1 MTDSQI
7 AVSVTN
13 LRKRIG
19 NKEILKGLSF
29 HVNKGEVFGIVGPNG
44 AGKTTTLRILSGI
57 IKNYHG
63 EVKIFGLP
71 PIKAKENGF
80 IAYMPEDAFPYE
92 RLTGYENLEFYAEIY
107 SKGDKE
113 LKEKY
118 LKLGIEIAGLGDRIY
133 DKTSEYSRGMK
144 RRLIIARTL
153 MVMPKLA
160 LLDEPT
166 SALDVESAVR
176 IRNIILDMARKHNMT
191 IILSSHNM
199 LEVEYLC
206 DRILLINEGKV
217 LSYGE
222 PEEIIK
228 STSSRNLEEAFI
240 RLISGEKQW

>member
-166 SALDVESAVR
+166 FALDVESAVR

-240 RLISGEKQW
+240 RLISGEKQ

>member
-1 MTDSQI
+1 
-7 AVSVTN
+7 
-13 LRKRIG
+13 
-19 NKEILKGLSF
+19 
-29 HVNKGEVFGIVGPNG
+29 
-44 AGKTTTLRILSGI
+44 
-57 IKNYHG
+57 
-63 EVKIFGLP
+63 
-71 PIKAKENGF
+71 
-80 IAYMPEDAFPYE
+80 
-92 RLTGYENLEFYAEIY
+92 
-107 SKGDKE
+107 
-113 LKEKY
+113 
-118 LKLGIEIAGLGDRIY
+118 
-133 DKTSEYSRGMK
+133 MK

-206 DRILLINEGKV
+206 DKILLINEGKV

-240 RLISGEKQW
+240 RLISGGKQ

>member
-1 MTDSQI
+1 MSREQ
-7 AVSVTN
+7 
-13 LRKRIG
+13 
-19 NKEILKGLSF
+19 
-29 HVNKGEVFGIVGPNG
+29 
-44 AGKTTTLRILSGI
+44 
-57 IKNYHG
+57 
-63 EVKIFGLP
+63 
-71 PIKAKENGF
+71 
-80 IAYMPEDAFPYE
+80 
-92 RLTGYENLEFYAEIY
+92 
-107 SKGDKE
+107 
-113 LKEKY
+113 KEKY

-240 RLISGEKQW
+240 RLISGEKQ

>member
-29 HVNKGEVFGIVGPNG
+29 HVNKGKVFGIVGPNG

-240 RLISGEKQW
+240 RLISGEKQ

>member
-228 STSSRNLEEAFI
+228 FTSSRNLEEAFI
-240 RLISGEKQW
+240 RLISGEKQ

>member
-7 AVSVTN
+7 VVSVTD

-107 SKGDKE
+107 SKGDRE

-206 DRILLINEGKV
+206 DKILLINEGKV

-240 RLISGEKQW
+240 RLISGGKQ

>member
-240 RLISGEKQW
+240 RLISGEKQ